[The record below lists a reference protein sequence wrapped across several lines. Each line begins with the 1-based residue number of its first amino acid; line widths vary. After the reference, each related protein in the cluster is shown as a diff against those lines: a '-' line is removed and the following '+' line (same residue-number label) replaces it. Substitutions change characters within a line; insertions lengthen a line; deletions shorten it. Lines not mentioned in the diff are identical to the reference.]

1 MGKARREKNKR
12 LRRDRQISRDRR
24 NSIKRE
30 VANFVDND
38 NALDAFNVLFVL
50 KDTNSMEEVFLNI
63 KKIEHG
69 YFLNLPSIS
78 ASVFKN
84 SEDSSVKD
92 IIYNTFGIKSDNIE
106 LINNTRLIVVK
117 DFVMNK
123 KLDNFAR
130 VIVRPY
136 SYYTW
141 YRDNRV
147 TSINGLRIYSGKEL
161 KNYFRIPHP
170 ENLFIF
176 QDTLT
181 KLALYKV
188 HERKVNPIDFYETY
202 INYRYCKPNFH
213 SRYYDARFAIMDN
226 QYIKLLEKEN
236 EEFKEFFEPDNPKQK
251 LLK

>member
-12 LRRDRQISRDRR
+12 LRHDRKISRDRR
-24 NSIKRE
+24 NSVKRAIAE
-30 VANFVDND
+30 FVDKD
-38 NALDAFNVLFVL
+38 NASDVFNVLFVL

-117 DFVMNK
+117 DFTVNRN
-123 KLDNFAR
+123 LNNFTR

-141 YRDNRV
+141 YRDNCL
-147 TSINGLRIYSGKEL
+147 TSIDGFRIYSGNEL
-161 KNYFRIPHP
+161 KNYFRINNTN
-170 ENLFIF
+170 NLFVY
-176 QDTLT
+176 QHTLT
-181 KLALYKV
+181 KLALYKI
-188 HERKVNPIDFYETY
+188 HMKKIDALDFWDTY
-202 INYRYCKPNFH
+202 GLYRYYRPNSH
-213 SRYYDARFAIMDN
+213 ARYYDGEFAVTDN
-226 QYIKLLEKEN
+226 KFLKMLAQEQ
-236 EEFKEFFEPDNPKQK
+236 EEIKEFFGPEAMQK
-251 LLK
+251 RLK

>member
-50 KDTNSMEEVFLNI
+50 KDTDNMEEVFLTIQNI
-63 KKIEHG
+63 RRG
-69 YFLNLPSIS
+69 FFLSLPNIS
-78 ASVFKN
+78 ADSFSVSDKASIKN
-84 SEDSSVKD
+84 V
-92 IIYNTFGIKSDNIE
+92 IYNKFGIRSDNIQ

-123 KLDNFAR
+123 KLDKFAR

-147 TSINGLRIYSGKEL
+147 TSINGFRIYSGKEL

-188 HERKVNPIDFYETY
+188 HERKVNPLEFYETY
-202 INYRYCKPNFH
+202 INYRYCKPNYH
-213 SRYYDARFAIMDN
+213 SRYYDAGFAIMDN